1 MLPRALDLLDQ
12 HLYGNLSSAA
22 KREALE
28 GIQQAYTQ
36 LSFRP
41 DPIDYYQ
48 GNQLK
53 GVILPQGEVNF
64 KRNYPELGIQS
75 FQSPE
80 ELIKILKSDPHD
92 YRESYGNSNNLTR
105 NQKLDILNSYADK
118 PQPTRELIQMSQA
131 FDNYSNSPDGARVYS
146 NFPASAHRAKAY
158 ERLGFQ
164 SASNTKVQALDKRI
178 GYSDL
183 NMNKLYAFGD
193 AQQYSPEMA
202 QVLINQRAARAN
214 QPSLAL
220 PLSEILPAK
229 YITPT
234 QGYGD
239 MPF

>member
-1 MLPRALDLLDQ
+1 MLSRALDLLDQ
-12 HLYGNLSSAA
+12 HLYGNLGNAA
-22 KREALE
+22 KQEALE
-28 GIQQAYTQ
+28 GISQAYTQ

-53 GVILPQGEVNF
+53 GVIKPQGEVNF

-80 ELIKILKSDPHD
+80 ELIKILQSDPHD

-105 NQKLDILNSYADK
+105 SEKLDILNSYVNRPK
-118 PQPTRELIQMSQA
+118 PTKELIQMSQA
-131 FDNYSNSPDGARVYS
+131 FDNYSNSPDGARLYS

-158 ERLGFQ
+158 ERLGFE
-164 SASNTKVQALDKRI
+164 SASNNKIQALDKRI

-183 NMNKLYAFGD
+183 DINKLYAFGD

-220 PLSEILPAK
+220 PLSEILPAR
-229 YITPT
+229 YLTPF
-234 QGYGD
+234 QDYHD